1 LELVF
6 CCPQCLHIS
15 STGITTN
22 SETLAR
28 AQHRPILVTCRT
40 CRRLNYI
47 MVADALITS
56 SFGSDG
62 TFASFD
68 LHDLDNRESEDQ
80 PAPDRRQANPQW
92 MQLTR

>member
-1 LELVF
+1 MELVF

-40 CRRLNYI
+40 CWRLNF
-47 MVADALITS
+47 VLLADALITS
-56 SFGSDG
+56 SLAGDG
-62 TFASFD
+62 AFASFD
-68 LHDLDNRESEDQ
+68 LRDLEDREGDDE
-80 PAPDRRQANPQW
+80 PAPDRCEADPRW
-92 MQLTR
+92 MVLTW